1 VWVGL
6 HSCTVAPY
14 VRAGDD
20 QSPSY
25 PPGTIHVGV
34 QVRAC
39 DGHATRTLATRF
51 DELKAQGSRLKALLY
66 DHTSY
71 YLISHTIL
79 VHSKRSG
86 GADETSVV
94 ESVDGDGDN
103 STVRYRVRVR
113 D

>member
-1 VWVGL
+1 VFPYSTPFYIYL
-6 HSCTVAPY
+6 FTCTC
-14 VRAGDD
+14 
-20 QSPSY
+20 
-25 PPGTIHVGV
+25 T
-34 QVRAC
+34 C
-39 DGHATRTLATRF
+39 TCT
-51 DELKAQGSRLKALLY
+51 RLKALLY

-94 ESVDGDGDN
+94 ESVDGDDDS

>member
-1 VWVGL
+1 VFPYSTPFYIYL
-6 HSCTVAPY
+6 FTCTC
-14 VRAGDD
+14 
-20 QSPSY
+20 
-25 PPGTIHVGV
+25 T
-34 QVRAC
+34 C
-39 DGHATRTLATRF
+39 TCT
-51 DELKAQGSRLKALLY
+51 RLKALLY

-94 ESVDGDGDN
+94 ESVDGDGDS
-103 STVRYRVRVR
+103 STVRALPRPCEGLTHRIETRRPPHAAPDPPCGAYRG